1 MIAGKRVKLKPVS
14 SRDNP
19 LYKRLRA
26 LAATSQARK
35 KEGLSILDGAHLV
48 GAYVEKRGA
57 PVLAAVS
64 ESGLK
69 RPEVV
74 RLARACGIDVLQ
86 LPDALFETISTVE
99 HGAGIVAAVA
109 TPQEALPPRVSE
121 DCLLLDQVQDPGNL
135 GSLLRSAAA
144 AGVHLVICSPHTVY
158 AWSPKVLRA
167 GQGAHFSLT
176 IVEGVELDGVIDRLQ
191 VPLLATSSHATA
203 TVHQADLSG
212 PVAWLFGNEGAGV
225 SAALLKRAQ
234 QQVAIPMPGGAESL
248 NVAAAAAVC
257 LFEAVRQRSKGGRK

>member
-1 MIAGKRVKLKPVS
+1 MLRVKFKPVS
-14 SRDNP
+14 SRGNP

-26 LAATSQARK
+26 LAATAQARK
-35 KEGLSILDGAHLV
+35 KEGLSILDGAHLLS
-48 GAYVEKRGA
+48 AYLNQCGA

-64 ESGLK
+64 ESGLQ
-69 RPEVV
+69 RAEVA
-74 RLARACGIDVLQ
+74 RLARACGVDVLQ
-86 LPDALFETISTVE
+86 LPDALFETLSTVA
-99 HGAGIVAAVA
+99 HGAGIVAAVK
-109 TPQEALPPRVSE
+109 TPQEPLPPTVSE
-121 DCLLLDQVQDPGNL
+121 DCLLIDQMQDPGNL

-144 AGVHLVICSPHTVY
+144 AGVRRVFCSPQTVY

-167 GQGAHFSLT
+167 GQGAHFSLA
-176 IVEGVELDGVIDRLQ
+176 IVEGVALDAVIDLLR
-191 VPLLATSSHATA
+191 VPLLATSSHAA
-203 TVHQADLSG
+203 VTVHQIDLSL

-225 SAALLKRAQ
+225 SAALLKRAR